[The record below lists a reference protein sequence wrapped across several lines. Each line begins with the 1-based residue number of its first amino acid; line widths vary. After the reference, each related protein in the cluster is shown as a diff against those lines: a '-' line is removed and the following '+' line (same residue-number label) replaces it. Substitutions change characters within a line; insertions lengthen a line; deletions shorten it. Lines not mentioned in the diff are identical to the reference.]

1 MKFETLVERLEA
13 SPMVD
18 GLVLLGSTGQPTQT
32 SYSDRDLLV
41 VLEGRPI
48 EITNGTVFCEGVLV
62 DLVVATRQDIIDLTQ
77 AESGSI
83 SLSDPRVSYFN
94 WMPSGTIVLDRCG
107 CLAAFR
113 DKAMRSDDA
122 PSFGEGES
130 IARADKALY
139 NLAQTERMLESPDP
153 VYQQAIDLRMLY
165 QLADLM
171 VDYFWVRGMPWKGE
185 KDAIRYWQANDLEYL
200 ELFTKCYRE
209 ADRPERTRLYRQL
222 VIVTMEPVGS
232 SWDDGA
238 MFRLSRP
245 ADMTLENLQEA
256 RAFWKTLLS

>member
-94 WMPSGTIVLDRCG
+94 WMPSGTIVLDRCD
-107 CLAAFR
+107 LPYAF
-113 DKAMRSDDA
+113 
-122 PSFGEGES
+122 
-130 IARADKALY
+130 L
-139 NLAQTERMLESPDP
+139 NLICRIITS
-153 VYQQAIDLRMLY
+153 
-165 QLADLM
+165 
-171 VDYFWVRGMPWKGE
+171 
-185 KDAIRYWQANDLEYL
+185 N
-200 ELFTKCYRE
+200 
-209 ADRPERTRLYRQL
+209 
-222 VIVTMEPVGS
+222 
-232 SWDDGA
+232 
-238 MFRLSRP
+238 
-245 ADMTLENLQEA
+245 
-256 RAFWKTLLS
+256 